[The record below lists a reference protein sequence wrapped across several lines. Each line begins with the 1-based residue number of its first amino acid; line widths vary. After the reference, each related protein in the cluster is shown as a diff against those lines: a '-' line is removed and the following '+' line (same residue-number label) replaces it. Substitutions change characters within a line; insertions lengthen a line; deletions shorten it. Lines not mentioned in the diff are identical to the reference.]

1 MIGLYRQHRDFF
13 QVVGFAFLLG
23 VSFSGRWVTAE
34 KFDALAAK
42 FDAVATAQAQTN
54 ATVAVRLA
62 DHDRQLAAE

>member
-1 MIGLYRQHRDFF
+1 MMGLYREHKDFF

-23 VSFSGRWVTAE
+23 MSFAGRWVTVE
-34 KFDALAAK
+34 KFDALSDK
-42 FDAVATAQAQTN
+42 FDLVVKEQATTN